1 MVCYKSLKKLG
12 LSKFRFAP
20 TIKELSVLG
29 VDVAVVVLVVAAT
42 VVVSDVE
49 SGVVVSL
56 QMLGNN

>member
-1 MVCYKSLKKLG
+1 MLSYSLKKLG
-12 LSKFRFAP
+12 LSKFCFAP
-20 TIKELSVLG
+20 TIRELSVLG
-29 VDVAVVVLVVAAT
+29 VDVAVVVVVVAAT